1 MLIKNKKTPM
11 TAILRA
17 KGSTC
22 VCAQVCASMHMYVRA
37 QSSMQSWW
45 VGGAEAGLSPGCSN
59 WTS

>member
-1 MLIKNKKTPM
+1 M

-37 QSSMQSWW
+37 HSSMQSWW